1 MIGMVLL
8 KKGEYLDSMNCFI
21 KGLELAPDDVEM
33 KKLYMKTS
41 ELCQNG
47 PKLGGFNKR
56 VMGILMEVQS
66 RSWVTFFFFLIY
78 ILY

>member
-66 RSWVTFFFFLIY
+66 CLWITFFFFLIY